1 MTMMEK
7 MMGFMMGRM
16 SKEDKEEMMDK
27 MMGEFFAD
35 MTAEDK
41 QNMMAAMMPKM
52 MEGMNF
58 MEMMP
63 QMMMGMM
70 GGGEGKGG
78 MGGPAAEGGA
88 PGQGEGAHAPMMQ
101 SMMTKMMPQCLEMVL
116 PKMPPDE
123 RREFVLRMV
132 SILARKGCAE
142 MSEEDKHEL
151 VAGMTK
157 RMEAIL
163 GQGRDAA

>member
-7 MMGFMMGRM
+7 MMGFMMSRM

-78 MGGPAAEGGA
+78 TAEAGA
-88 PGQGEGAHAPMMQ
+88 QGEGAHAPMMH
-101 SMMTKMMPQCLEMVL
+101 MMMSKMMPHCLEMML
-116 PKMPPDE
+116 PQMPSEE

-132 SILARKGCAE
+132 STLARKGCTD
-142 MSEEDKHEL
+142 MSEEEKNDL
-151 VAGMTK
+151 VAGVNK
-157 RMEAIL
+157 RMESIL
-163 GQGRDAA
+163 GQRRGAA